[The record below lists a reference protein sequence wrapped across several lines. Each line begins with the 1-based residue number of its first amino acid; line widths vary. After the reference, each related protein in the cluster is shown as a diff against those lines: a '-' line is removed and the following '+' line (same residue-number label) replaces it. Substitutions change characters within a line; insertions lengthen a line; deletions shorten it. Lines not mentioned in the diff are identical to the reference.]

1 MRKDDNASVPE
12 SVQVGV
18 PNGSVYRSAGVENA
32 TKMFDSPVRDD
43 GADGAVD
50 RLMLS
55 AWPTYPGSI
64 PMQQVIED
72 VDWRAAAV
80 LLIDALFGGL
90 SVSELRY
97 DAAGTCVFLRQD
109 LLPQATSP
117 VVALLRM
124 LPTINHLLRRRAH
137 LVATMEASSEAIAA
151 NDRLFRE
158 LGHAA
163 FLRVLPKIAG
173 REERRIW
180 LGSVSGVTGTLVVPP
195 RYQLIEAPTH
205 GEMGAAERTGIVEDI
220 QRVLHIATASG
231 MVIDVP
237 WPAGEA
243 NAPTMGQTVIA
254 HHVRAKPTV
263 PRVNRFD
270 LVTKEKN
277 DDESKG

>member
-1 MRKDDNASVPE
+1 MRKDDDASVPK

-18 PNGSVYRSAGVENA
+18 PNGSVYRSAGVESA
-32 TKMFDSPVRDD
+32 TKMVDGPVGD
-43 GADGAVD
+43 DGAVD

-55 AWPTYPGSI
+55 AQPTYPGSI

-72 VDWRAAAV
+72 VDWRSV
-80 LLIDALFGGL
+80 VVVLIDVLFSGL
-90 SVSELRY
+90 RVSELRY
-97 DAAGTCVFLRQD
+97 DAGGTCVFLRQD

-117 VVALLRM
+117 VAALLRM

-137 LVATMEASSEAIAA
+137 LVATMEASGEAIAA
-151 NDRLFRE
+151 NDRLFTE

-195 RYQLIEAPTH
+195 RYQLIGAPTH
-205 GEMGAAERTGIVEDI
+205 GEMSAAERTGIVEGI

-237 WPAGEA
+237 WSAGEA
-243 NAPTMGQTVIA
+243 NTPMMGQTVIA
-254 HHVRAKPTV
+254 HYVRTKPAV
-263 PRVNRFD
+263 PWVSRFD
-270 LVTKEKN
+270 LVTEEKN
-277 DDESKG
+277 DDERKG